1 MSSSDPASRCI
12 RGSAVNRPTTH
23 QHTLHLNVDVTTHCG
38 SAIVFLTERVPRWRV
53 HWPPS
58 TSVIVSYPSL
68 DLLFA
73 RNLCLGR
80 VGNDVDDRDTVQS
93 LHLLEVD
100 VSRGVAI
107 DVFHRETI
115 VRSIGVRLE
124 DASPLLVQGRVH
136 RDV

>member
-23 QHTLHLNVDVTTHCG
+23 QHTLHLNVGVNTHCG

-58 TSVIVSYPSL
+58 TSIIVRDPSL

-73 RNLCLGR
+73 RDLRLCGI
-80 VGNDVDDRDTVQS
+80 GNDVDDRDTVQS

-100 VSRGVAI
+100 VSRGIAI

-124 DASPLLVQGRVH
+124 DASPLLV
-136 RDV
+136 